1 MGQNEETL
9 PTHPARS
16 ETKKVTDKE
25 PTSNRPDPVRNTC
38 TWMKTTSYGKTK
50 QHLFV
55 GLLLG
60 LLLLSTQAQAES
72 IICCEVHNA
81 KCLSCAEGLSEEEY
95 CKRNPS
101 TRGCENYNCC
111 KAFTAKCEACVAGM
125 SEKEYCKQVGTDFL
139 GPLQG
144 CEKYN
149 CCRANNAKCLSCAAG
164 LSEEEYCKKNPSTSG
179 CEKYNCCKAFTA
191 DCQSCAAGLSEE
203 EYCKNAPTDFF
214 GAVQGCEKYHNGY
227 KPSPCC
233 LSGHCNEKACN
244 GLTYE
249 EGGRGDFSA
258 KCISCD
264 LGISVEEFCRTKQPE
279 GKTMEG
285 CEEFC
290 KKKKNRDVPGC
301 EKYHKGDGGKGCCN
315 ANTAEC
321 LACSEGKSVE
331 KFCKKKKNRDVPGCE
346 KKGCCKANTAD
357 CLACSKGKSVKKF
370 CKKYKNRDVPGCEKY
385 HRRGSLGEKD
395 RDDSRQQEDR
405 DDSRQQEDGGFF
417 RWLLQQLFGG

>member
-1 MGQNEETL
+1 
-9 PTHPARS
+9 
-16 ETKKVTDKE
+16 
-25 PTSNRPDPVRNTC
+25 
-38 TWMKTTSYGKTK
+38 MKTTSYGKTK

-60 LLLLSTQAQAES
+60 VIVLSTQAQALS
-72 IICCEVHNA
+72 IEQPGPPICCSAYDAQCE
-81 KCLSCAEGLSEEEY
+81 SCKQGLSVNEFCRRKPY
-95 CKRNPS
+95 VP
-101 TRGCENYNCC
+101 
-111 KAFTAKCEACVAGM
+111 
-125 SEKEYCKQVGTDFL
+125 
-139 GPLQG
+139 G
-144 CEKYN
+144 CEKYQN
-149 CCRANNAKCLSCAAG
+149 GGGSKPFPCCRANNAKCLSCVAG
-164 LSEEEYCKKNPSTSG
+164 LSEKDYCKKNPSTGG
-179 CEKYNCCKAFTA
+179 CEKYKNCCQAYNAK
-191 DCQSCAAGLSEE
+191 CESCKQGISEK

-214 GAVQGCEKYHNGY
+214 GGVQGCEKYHNGY
-227 KPSPCC
+227 QPRPCC
-233 LSGHCNEKACN
+233 LSGHCNKNACN

-301 EKYHKGDGGKGCCN
+301 EKYHKGDGGKGCCK
-315 ANTAEC
+315 ANTADC

-331 KFCKKKKNRDVPGCE
+331 RFCKKKRNRDVPGCE

-357 CLACSKGKSVKKF
+357 CLACSKGKSVKRF

-417 RWLLQQLFGG
+417 GWLLRQLFG